1 MGELRVKMYETYKE
15 KPFEPKFERAIDLIK
30 PEYRVLLENMKAYQL
45 LFRYKYLEH
54 VSSLS
59 RLCDLVGC
67 LDAAHVVELERNLDA
82 YLCKAMGGVVRSDR
96 LEMVCPE
103 CFQLTLTNYGRDG
116 EEIKKCCSNCGFE
129 LSDSVSD
136 IEDFDQSLDRDTTY
150 APTSPASWSKGL
162 GNTFDA
168 KKDLLKLIANN
179 ASCKIS
185 EFAKINPEIVSCL
198 EGDGSFLVAIGD
210 LAKALLPSVELVA
223 FGDKVYRRMGENVA
237 SINLEH
243 YYRVVDEAFHA
254 NDLYLR
260 RKKTMLA
267 SALPS
272 DLKNALEYGLS
283 LCAKYGFD
291 RKDRDQALFHTVGHD
306 IRVVKQLVKS
316 LHKRHIPES
325 QLVETVF
332 YIDLLK
338 FKKNTAAAKAKSEL
352 NINKA
357 LFNLYFDFKD
367 FLSAHEEDNHS
378 STMLNVLEQLS
389 LTEKT

>member
-1 MGELRVKMYETYKE
+1 MYETFKE
-15 KPFEPKFERAIDLIK
+15 KTFVPKFERATDLIK
-30 PEYRVLLENMKAYQL
+30 PEYRVLLANMKAYQL
-45 LFRYKYLEH
+45 LFKYKYLEH

-82 YLCKAMGGVVRSDR
+82 YLCKAMGGMIRSDL
-96 LEMVCPE
+96 LEMVCPS
-103 CFQLTLTNYGRDG
+103 CFALALTNFSKDG
-116 EEIKKCCSNCGFE
+116 EEIKKCCGECGTE

-150 APTSPASWSKGL
+150 APTSHASWSKGL

-168 KKDLLKLIANN
+168 KKDLLKLISND

-185 EFAKINPEIVSCL
+185 EFAKINPEIVNYLTCP
-198 EGDGSFLVAIGD
+198 EMDGSFLVALDG

-223 FGDKVYRRMGENVA
+223 FGDKVYRRMGDNVA
-237 SINLEH
+237 SISTEQF
-243 YYRVVDEAFHA
+243 YRVVDEAFHA

-291 RKDRDQALFHTVGHD
+291 RKDRDQALFNTVGHD

-332 YIDLLK
+332 YICLLK
-338 FKKNTAAAKAKSEL
+338 FKKNTAAVKAKSEL
-352 NINKA
+352 NINHA

-367 FLSAHEEDNHS
+367 FLVAHENDDNS
-378 STMLNVLEQLS
+378 STMVSVLEQAS
-389 LTEKT
+389 LNGA